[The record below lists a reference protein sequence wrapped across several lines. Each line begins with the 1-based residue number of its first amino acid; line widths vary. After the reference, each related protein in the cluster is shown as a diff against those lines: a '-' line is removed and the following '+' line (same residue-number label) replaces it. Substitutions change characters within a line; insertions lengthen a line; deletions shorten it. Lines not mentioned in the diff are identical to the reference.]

1 MLTGKE
7 RIDKAREEMAF
18 HGSNYVPL
26 AALVKAPGTELWTL
40 RLRDALKTQ
49 AYTQQ
54 AACMCAV
61 LPGGASLRGLYVK
74 GRDTGE
80 RPWERVS

>member
-1 MLTGKE
+1 MPTGKE
-7 RIDKAREEMAF
+7 RIAKAREEMAF

-26 AALVKAPGTELWTL
+26 ALRAIRPGTELWTL

>member
-1 MLTGKE
+1 MTTGKE
-7 RIDKAREEMAF
+7 RIAKAREEMAF
-18 HGSNYVPL
+18 HGSRYIPL
-26 AALVKAPGTELWTL
+26 ALRAIRPGTELWTL